1 MTPEQLQQYVDA
13 ALKQRDQFNLVCYP
27 LTIILSVGCALLF
40 SYLRE
45 KGKNLATKEDISEIT
60 TKVESIKADLGAKQ
74 YFSQIR
80 YERELKVYEELWPK
94 LCDLESIVLTLR
106 SGIGFS
112 KGTDEEQEKIKQ
124 KQKFMEAHS
133 SFFIAVSHSR
143 PFYPKE
149 VWEELNKLIKLC
161 WGEAV
166 EWGLFSNL
174 ALMRERENREGYY
187 EKAQTNAEAIK
198 TQIETLC
205 EVIRTRLS
213 KFDNI

>member
-13 ALKQRDQFNLVCYP
+13 ALKQRDQFNLVFYP
-27 LTIILSVGCALLF
+27 LTIILSIGGALLI
-40 SYLRE
+40 SYVRE

-60 TKVESIKADLGAKQ
+60 QKVESIKADLGAKQ

-94 LCDLESIVLTLR
+94 LCDLESIVLILR

-112 KGTDEEQEKIKQ
+112 TAADEEQEKIKQ
-124 KQKFMEAHS
+124 KQQFMEAHR
-133 SFFIAVSHSR
+133 SFFVAVSRTR
-143 PFYPKE
+143 PFYPSE
-149 VWEELNKLIKLC
+149 VWGELDKLIKLC

-166 EWGLFSNL
+166 EWGLFSNT
-174 ALMRERENREGYY
+174 ALMRDRENREGYY
-187 EKAQTNAEAIK
+187 EKGQQNAEAIK
-198 TQIETLC
+198 KQINVIC

>member
-13 ALKQRDQFNLVCYP
+13 SLKQRDQFNLVFYP
-27 LTIILSVGCALLF
+27 LTIVLSIGGAWLI
-40 SYLRE
+40 SYFRE

-60 TKVESIKADLGAKQ
+60 TKVESIKAGLGAKQ

-94 LCDLESIVLTLR
+94 LCDLESIVLSLR
-106 SGIGFS
+106 SGFGFS

-124 KQKFMEAHS
+124 KQTFMEAHS
-133 SFFIAVSHSR
+133 SFLTAVSHSR
-143 PFYPKE
+143 PFYPSE

-161 WGEAV
+161 WGEAI

-187 EKAQTNAEAIK
+187 EKAQNNADAIK
-198 TQIETLC
+198 TQIQTLC

>member
-13 ALKQRDQFNLVCYP
+13 ALKQRDQFNLVLYP
-27 LTIILSVGCALLF
+27 LTIVLSVGGAWLI

-45 KGKNLATKEDISEIT
+45 KGKNLATKEDVSEIT
-60 TKVESIKADLGAKQ
+60 TKVESIKAELGAKQ

-94 LCDLESIVLTLR
+94 LCDLESIVLELR

-112 KGTDEEQEKIKQ
+112 NGTDEEQEKFKQ
-124 KQKFMEAHS
+124 KQKFMEAYGL
-133 SFFIAVSHSR
+133 FLIAVSHSR

-149 VWEELNKLIKLC
+149 VWEELNKLIKFC

-166 EWGLFSNL
+166 EWGLFSNP
-174 ALMRERENREGYY
+174 ALMHARENREGYY
-187 EKAQTNAEAIK
+187 EKAQKNAEAIK
-198 TQIETLC
+198 IQIETLC

-213 KFDNI
+213 KFDSI